1 MADEQLFMRLFSQHP
16 MADPWVDGGAVVDAF
31 EELVPEWAPR
41 VWGHDDPPRQR
52 YQRDDL
58 PSVWWSGDT
67 FSWKGQRKG
76 KPEAIVRLRDL
87 PETVHTEITVIGEAV
102 SVDPARTVALMRRL
116 VERFG
121 VDYGYVH
128 VVTPADQVDSH
139 PDSAYISPVDGPWMA
154 ASAKMLR
161 TGLPNLWWVNVFG
174 PAVVEVLGAARIAT
188 APTQAVE
195 EVADDTWLVQLTNS
209 PLDAVTDPDRF
220 AAVRSAVKA
229 HLGFDAFWDPSAGK
243 AGRYRAAQLPMP
255 GQPPSTATMVVYG
268 PAGFTQKREVR
279 AVWQPF
285 ATEKTPGVWRLEGL
299 DSRTLISLVESM
311 PEANRTDQVNAI
323 PTLDRFA
330 SLARRHG
337 DLTFSGTLASA
348 NGGTE
353 GLTIDTLWVP
363 DDVTDDEIDALA
375 DDADDDEKVAGGRA
389 LWWD

>member
-1 MADEQLFMRLFSQHP
+1 
-16 MADPWVDGGAVVDAF
+16 
-31 EELVPEWAPR
+31 
-41 VWGHDDPPRQR
+41 
-52 YQRDDL
+52 
-58 PSVWWSGDT
+58 
-67 FSWKGQRKG
+67 
-76 KPEAIVRLRDL
+76 
-87 PETVHTEITVIGEAV
+87 
-102 SVDPARTVALMRRL
+102 MRRL

-121 VDYGYVH
+121 ADYGYLH

-139 PDSAYISPVDGPWMA
+139 PDSAYISPVDGPWMT
-154 ASAKMLR
+154 ASAKMFR
-161 TGLPNLWWVNVFG
+161 TGLPNLWWANVFG
-174 PAVVEVLGAARIAT
+174 PAVVEVLGSERIAT
-188 APTQAVE
+188 APAQAVE
-195 EVADDTWLVQLTNS
+195 EVAEGTWLVQLTNS

-255 GQPPSTATMVVYG
+255 GRPPSTATLVVYG
-268 PAGFTQKREVR
+268 PAGFTQKRDVR
-279 AVWQPF
+279 ATWEPF
-285 ATEKTPGVWRLEGL
+285 ATEKDPGVWRLEGL